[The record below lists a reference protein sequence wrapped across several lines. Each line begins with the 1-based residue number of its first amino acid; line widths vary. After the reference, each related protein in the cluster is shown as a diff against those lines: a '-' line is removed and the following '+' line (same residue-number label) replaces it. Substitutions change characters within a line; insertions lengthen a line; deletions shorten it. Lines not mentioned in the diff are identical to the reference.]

1 MCTVSNVGDYWNKQ
15 WPDRHPWVDP
25 YIQPGVNPTN
35 PFLPNINGPTREEF
49 EALKKDIEALKE
61 LLKAAKKFDEE
72 TNQPHCEHEDKV
84 ALIKKMAELVGVD
97 LKDVLD

>member
-25 YIQPGVNPTN
+25 YVQPLYPPLNI
-35 PFLPNINGPTREEF
+35 PNNGPTREEF

-84 ALIKKMAELVGVD
+84 AIIKKMAEIVGVD

>member
-25 YIQPGVNPTN
+25 YIQPGPI
-35 PFLPNINGPTREEF
+35 PLNIGPTREEF
-49 EALKKDIEALKE
+49 EALKKEMEALKE

-84 ALIKKMAELVGVD
+84 AIIKKMAEIVGVD